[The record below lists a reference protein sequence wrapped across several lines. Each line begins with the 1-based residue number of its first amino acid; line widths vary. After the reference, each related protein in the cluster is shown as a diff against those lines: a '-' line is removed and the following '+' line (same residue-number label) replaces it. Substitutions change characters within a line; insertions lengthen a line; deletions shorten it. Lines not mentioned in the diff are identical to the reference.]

1 MASYEFDSVIDKV
14 LDGDY
19 LCDEA
24 EQYLIDLLQAAPETR
39 GQEFTSGL
47 SRSDLAALKID
58 SPEVLLF
65 EVPGGASDK
74 LQLDFGKVSSSE
86 QSEIKGLVFDTDRS
100 VRLSGLKNFEGVIG
114 LGDGNDS
121 VNAAAS
127 RGDIMVCSS
136 AGNDSVTTGSG
147 NDSVSIG
154 SGKDSVSTGAGND
167 EISFEGASGGAKAM
181 AGAGNDDIL
190 FTSGFSGGPGV
201 KISIDGG
208 GGNDSLDL
216 SEMSIVAVK
225 RAGKGVD
232 VTLADQ
238 TVITVKSVEYFSYLD
253 GAEVRTVGV
262 VEFNNAFPDVPT
274 V

>member
-1 MASYEFDSVIDKV
+1 MASYESDAVIDKV
-14 LDGDY
+14 LNGDY

-24 EQYLIDLLQAAPETR
+24 EQYLVDLLQASPETR
-39 GQEFTSGL
+39 GQEFNSGF
-47 SRSDLAALKID
+47 SRSDLAALRLD

-65 EVPGGASDK
+65 EVPGGASDR

-100 VRLSGLKNFEGVIG
+100 IRLTGLKNFEGVIG

-121 VNAAAS
+121 VNAASS
-127 RGDIMVCSS
+127 RGDILVCAS
-136 AGNDSVTTGSG
+136 AGHDSVTTGFG

-167 EISFEGASGGAKAM
+167 EISFEGASGGARVM
-181 AGAGNDDIL
+181 AGTGNDDIL
-190 FTSGFSGGPGV
+190 FSSGFSGGPGV
-201 KISIDGG
+201 KISLDGG
-208 GGNDSLDL
+208 GGDDSLDL
-216 SEMSIVAVK
+216 TEMNIMAVK
-225 RAGKGVD
+225 RSGKGVE

-238 TVITVKSVEYFSYLD
+238 TVITVKSVEHFSYLD
-253 GAEVRTVGV
+253 GTEVRTVGV
-262 VEFNNAFPDVPT
+262 IEFNSAFPDVPP

>member
-1 MASYEFDSVIDKV
+1 MASYEIDSVIVKV

-24 EQYLIDLLQAAPETR
+24 EQYLTDLLQAAPEAR
-39 GQEFTSGL
+39 GQEFASGL

-65 EVPGGASDK
+65 EVPGGTSDR

-121 VNAAAS
+121 VNAASS

-136 AGNDSVTTGSG
+136 AGNDSVTTGFG

-154 SGKDSVSTGAGND
+154 SGKDSVSPGAGND
-167 EISFEGASGGAKAM
+167 TISFEGISAGGSVSGGS
-181 AGAGNDDIL
+181 GNDAIL
-190 FTSGFSGGPGV
+190 FAAGFSGGLGV
-201 KISIDGG
+201 RISLDGG
-208 GGNDSLDL
+208 SNNDSLDL
-216 SEMSIVAVK
+216 TELNISSVK
-225 RAGKGVD
+225 RSGKGLL
-232 VTLADQ
+232 VTLSDQ
-238 TVITVKSVEYFSYLD
+238 TEITVKNVEQFSYTD
-253 GAEVRTVGV
+253 GSEIRTVGV
-262 VEFNNAFPDVPT
+262 LDFNNAFPDVPP